1 MILDKLI
8 KINFMDNS
16 INNHLKL
23 ELNAKKVTY
32 LI

>member
-16 INNHLKL
+16 ISNHLKL
-23 ELNAKKVTY
+23 ELNDKNIIY